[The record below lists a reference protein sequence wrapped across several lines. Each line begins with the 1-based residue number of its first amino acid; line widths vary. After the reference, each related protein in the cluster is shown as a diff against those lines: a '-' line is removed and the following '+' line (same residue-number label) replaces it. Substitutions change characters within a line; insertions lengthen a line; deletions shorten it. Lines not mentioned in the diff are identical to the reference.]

1 MLRCRVPSG
10 SPSGSHRTDRV
21 PPPVKARGRGRA
33 VLASLALLAAS
44 SAIVVGA
51 GALPAGAVVTGPGT
65 NVTSVVPARLLDT
78 RPNEKTTDGIAL
90 GGGKIAA
97 AGVVE
102 LQVTG
107 RGGVPVDQVGA
118 VVLNVTVT
126 EPVAAGS
133 ATVFPT
139 GAAQPRASNL
149 NYVTGQTVANVVVA
163 KVGTGGKVS
172 IFTQSSAHLVADVT
186 GYVLDQPGFAPVVPA
201 RLLDTRADGETIDGK
216 EQRAGAAAAGA
227 TVKLPVL
234 GRGGVPAIGVG
245 AVVLNVTVTEP
256 VGPGFVTVWP
266 TGSERPHASNLNMAN
281 DQTVPNLVVAKVGT
295 DGTVSIF
302 TTARAHLVADV
313 TAWVTDVPGISP
325 LVPTRVLDTR
335 PNENTIDG
343 VAQAEGVVA
352 AEGSVDLLVVGRGG
366 VPAVGAAAV
375 LLNVTVVDPAA
386 PGFVTVW
393 PSGELRPLASN
404 LNYVAG
410 QIVPNLVLAKI
421 GAGGKV
427 SLFTQS
433 SAHLVADVV
442 GYIAAPA
449 SPNWTFEPARWVNT
463 GQPEL
468 AGYVFNGLNAVS
480 GDGRYA
486 AIVMR
491 KPSGL
496 NTDLRVLVADRAT
509 QKTRLTSIAMTILG
523 PGDSPEGILVGN
535 DGRVAVQK
543 AAAGP
548 WSLWDAALDT
558 VALVDTCQLP
568 PMGYLVAVPT
578 SSALPA
584 TYCRLSDA
592 SLITNV
598 ETASPSGRFLV
609 TSGTAVRLVDEVTG
623 VATVVGDAYAGSI
636 GPTSLSDWGD
646 LATWAFGPPDTVTV
660 RQLDGTTKTS
670 TGAASDTFSSVDF
683 SGNGGA
689 VVIVHGDSRLEV
701 DDLASGP
708 IAVPVDIMCGLRAGG
723 SILWA
728 TLGSCVV

>member
-1 MLRCRVPSG
+1 MLHRRVPSG
-10 SPSGSHRTDRV
+10 SSSGSYRTGRLRSQ
-21 PPPVKARGRGRA
+21 ANGRGRGRA
-33 VLASLALLAAS
+33 VLASVTLLAAS
-44 SAIVVGA
+44 SALAVGVGA
-51 GALPAGAVVTGPGT
+51 PPAGAVVTGPGT

-97 AGVVE
+97 TGVVE

-107 RGGVPVDQVGA
+107 RGGVPVDRVGA

-126 EPVAAGS
+126 EPVAAGY

-139 GAAQPRASNL
+139 GSPQPRASNL
-149 NYVTGQTVANVVVA
+149 NYVTGQTVANLVVA
-163 KVGTGGKVS
+163 KVGTGGRVS

-186 GYVLDQPGFAPVVPA
+186 GYVLDQPGFTPVVPA

-216 EQRAGAAAAGA
+216 EQRAGTAAAGA

-266 TGSERPHASNLNMAN
+266 TGSGQPNASNLNMAN
-281 DQTVPNLVVAKVGT
+281 NQTVPNLVVAKVGT

-313 TAWVTDVPGISP
+313 TAWVTDVPGVSS
-325 LVPTRVLDTR
+325 LVPNRVLDTR
-335 PNENTIDG
+335 PNESTIDG
-343 VAQAEGVVA
+343 VAQAQGIVA

-386 PGFVTVW
+386 AGFVTVW
-393 PSGELRPLASN
+393 PTGAERPLASN
-404 LNYVAG
+404 VNYVAG

-433 SAHLVADVV
+433 AAHLVADVV

-449 SPNWTFEPARWVNT
+449 NPSWTFEPAQWVNT

-468 AGYVFNGLNAVS
+468 AGYAFNGLTAVS

-486 AIVMR
+486 AIIMR
-491 KPSGL
+491 KPSGP

-509 QKTRLTSIAMTILG
+509 QQTRLTSIVMTILG

-543 AAAGP
+543 AAFGR
-548 WSLWDAALDT
+548 WSLWDPALNSD
-558 VALVDTCQLP
+558 ALVDTCQLP
-568 PMGYLVAVPT
+568 SMGYLVAVPT
-578 SSALPA
+578 GAATPA

-598 ETASPSGRFLV
+598 ETASPSGRFVV
-609 TSGTAVRLVDEVTG
+609 TSGTAVQLVDEVTG
-623 VATVVGDAYAGSI
+623 VATVVSDVYAGSV

-646 LATWAFGPPDTVTV
+646 LASWDFGPPDTVTV
-660 RQLDGTTKTS
+660 RQLDGTTKTF

-689 VVIVHGDSRLEV
+689 VIIVHGDNRLEV
-701 DDLASGP
+701 DDLAAGAL
-708 IAVPVDIMCGLRAGG
+708 AVPADIICGLRAGG

-728 TLGSCVV
+728 TRGSCVV